1 MRPLAKFDQQ
11 AHFLFRDPARK
22 LLQIVWSKRQAGI
35 GGAGGSQFGLYDRS
49 IGARLR
55 LHGHSVGCGRSRPLH
70 TLMAAAANLQRQV
83 LWRPSDRTFAR
94 YRRFRGQDGAS
105 DRLEQRQIVVAA
117 HKGQSKRRLTA
128 PKRKT
133 RRVCPHWRMSPPSS
147 FAASEPARVV
157 PGQVGP
163 AAGRSATGCPR
174 TSAARLLKRIAAP
187 NE

>member
-35 GGAGGSQFGLYDRS
+35 GRGGSSQFGLYDRS

-133 RRVCPHWRMSPPSS
+133 RRVCPDQRIL
-147 FAASEPARVV
+147 
-157 PGQVGP
+157 
-163 AAGRSATGCPR
+163 CPR
-174 TSAARLLKRIAAP
+174 CSPHLSFPTSALASSASLSCGSIAADDP
-187 NE
+187 HSRSIGRPKPLFSG